1 MQSINYE
8 GQQSMANSDKL
19 QVLES
24 ILERAADE
32 LGDITPLVMADF
44 YSLHPGSR
52 ELFGHHGGQ
61 NVGRMEADMV
71 ESALYCLMTWF
82 DRPAEI
88 EIMFTHTI
96 PHHEML
102 NIPVEQFAG
111 LLESTI
117 RVLGATLATDDSSGA
132 CIWGELEDSLLKL
145 AKNSSLSTLYVR
157 AEPMAKG

>member
-1 MQSINYE
+1 MN
-8 GQQSMANSDKL
+8 NSAKL

-24 ILERAADE
+24 VLERAADE
-32 LGDITPLVMADF
+32 LGDITPAVLSNF
-44 YSLHPGSR
+44 YNAHPGSR

-61 NVGRMEADMV
+61 NMSRMEADMV

-82 DRPAEI
+82 DRPVEI

-102 NIPVEQFAG
+102 DIPVDQFAG

-117 RVLGATLATDDSSGA
+117 RVLGETLPADDKQGA
-132 CIWGELEDSLLKL
+132 LVWSELEHSLLEL
-145 AKNSSLSTLYVR
+145 ARNSSLSTLL
-157 AEPMAKG
+157 G

>member
-1 MQSINYE
+1 MKD
-8 GQQSMANSDKL
+8 SDKL
-19 QVLES
+19 QELES
-24 ILERAADE
+24 ILERAAAE
-32 LGDITPLVMADF
+32 LGDITPLVLSDF

-61 NVGRMEADMV
+61 NMSRMEADMV

-102 NIPVEQFAG
+102 DIPVEQFAG
-111 LLESTI
+111 LLESTL
-117 RVLGATLATDDSSGA
+117 RVLGETLPADDSRGA
-132 CIWGELEDSLLKL
+132 RIWNELETSLLEL
-145 AKNSSLSTLYVR
+145 AKSSSLSTLH
-157 AEPMAKG
+157 M

>member
-1 MQSINYE
+1 MN
-8 GQQSMANSDKL
+8 NSEKL

-24 ILERAADE
+24 ILERAANE
-32 LGDITPLVMADF
+32 LGDITPVVLADF

-61 NVGRMEADMV
+61 NMSRMESDMV

-88 EIMFTHTI
+88 EVMFTHTI

-102 NIPVEQFAG
+102 DIPVEQFAG
-111 LLESTI
+111 LLQSTL
-117 RVLGATLATDDSSGA
+117 RVLGKTLPDGDNRDTR
-132 CIWGELEDSLLKL
+132 IWGELESSLLEL
-145 AKNSSLSTLYVR
+145 AQNSSLSTLGMQV
-157 AEPMAKG
+157 